1 MLIKPKK
8 SLGQNFLI
16 DKNIIRYIADIAEIN
31 ESDTL
36 LEIGPG
42 TGNLTKEL
50 ILKKPK
56 KIIVVEKD
64 KNLSKELKN
73 NFENQIQILNEDIL
87 KIDEEI
93 LSKDKM
99 IFFGNLPYNI
109 SLQILMMIKLKNPN
123 SICKKFILMFQK
135 VADRIVSKFNNQNY
149 SRISILSSWRFEIK
163 KVKEIS
169 PNSFYPKPKVKSCL
183 LLLEPKKNFF
193 NFKNPKNLEY
203 ITKIFFNQ
211 RRKMI
216 NKPMSQ
222 LFKDINYV
230 SKKLNINLND
240 RPQNLDPL
248 TYFKLCKEYENKL
261 N

>member
-1 MLIKPKK
+1 
-8 SLGQNFLI
+8 
-16 DKNIIRYIADIAEIN
+16 
-31 ESDTL
+31 
-36 LEIGPG
+36 
-42 TGNLTKEL
+42 
-50 ILKKPK
+50 
-56 KIIVVEKD
+56 
-64 KNLSKELKN
+64 
-73 NFENQIQILNEDIL
+73 
-87 KIDEEI
+87 
-93 LSKDKM
+93 
-99 IFFGNLPYNI
+99 
-109 SLQILMMIKLKNPN
+109 
-123 SICKKFILMFQK
+123 MFQK
-135 VADRIVSKFNNQNY
+135 EVADRIISKFNNQNF
-149 SRISILSSWRFEIK
+149 SRISILSSWRLEIK